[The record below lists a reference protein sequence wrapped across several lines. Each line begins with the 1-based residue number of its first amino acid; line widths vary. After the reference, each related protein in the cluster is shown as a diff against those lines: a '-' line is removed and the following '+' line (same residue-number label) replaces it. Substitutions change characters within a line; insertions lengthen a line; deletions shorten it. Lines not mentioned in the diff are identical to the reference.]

1 MSSAPTQPRVL
12 SLRQLADALGL
23 RYQGSDELPIRGV
36 ASLTSAGVGD
46 LCFLQALKHR
56 RALGTSRCSAVI
68 VPCDFTPE
76 TGDGDHAWLFSD
88 HPQRDFLRAIDC
100 LGVDPPRPA
109 AGIHPSAVVAD
120 SARIGRGVSIGP
132 LVVIGEGVDI
142 GDDSV
147 IGAGCI
153 IEEQVRVGRR
163 CLLHPRVTLCHRTVI
178 GDDCILHSG
187 AVIGAD
193 GFGLV
198 LDQGRWI
205 KVPQLGR
212 VVIGEQVEIGANTTI
227 DRGALDDTVIEDG
240 VKLDNQIQV
249 AHNVRIGKNTAIAA
263 GTAIAGS
270 TRIGRDCR
278 ISGVVGI
285 VGHIEIADGSTVTAQ
300 SLVTRSIREPGVWSS
315 GTPLMEN
322 RQWLRANARYKQ
334 LDTLAERLQRLEE
347 QGLHESDDKSNDN
360 ED

>member
-1 MSSAPTQPRVL
+1 MSAAPNQPRTL
-12 SLRQLADALGL
+12 SLRQLADCLGL
-23 RYQGSDELPIRGV
+23 RCQGPDELPIRGV
-36 ASLTSAGVGD
+36 ASLTSAGEGD

-56 RALGTSRCSAVI
+56 RALGASRCAAVI
-68 VPCDFTPE
+68 VPRDFTPE
-76 TGDGDHAWLFSD
+76 IRDGDHAWLFSD

-100 LGVDPPRPA
+100 LGVDRQRPP
-109 AGIHPSAVVAD
+109 AGIHPSAVIAG
-120 SARIGRGVSIGP
+120 SARIGEAVSIGP
-132 LVVIGEGVDI
+132 LAVIGEGADI
-142 GDDSV
+142 GDGSV
-147 IGAGCI
+147 IGAGCV
-153 IEEQVRVGRR
+153 IEAQVRVGRR
-163 CLLHPRVTLCHRTVI
+163 CLLHPRVTLCHRVVI

-198 LDQGRWI
+198 LDQGRWL

-212 VVIGEQVEIGANTTI
+212 VVIGDRVEIGANTTI

-249 AHNVRIGKNTAIAA
+249 AHNVRIGENTAIAA

-270 TRIGRDCR
+270 ARIGRDCR
-278 ISGVVGI
+278 ISGMAGI

-334 LDTLAERLQRLEE
+334 LDALAERLRRLEE
-347 QGLHESDDKSNDN
+347 QGLHENDNNSNDS